1 MRTPFTALL
10 LFLALQLAAQEGA
23 WDYFGP
29 AASLKSLAARGNTIL
44 VGTEGAGLVRFDTL
58 AGRSFISTGNSGIPS
73 DTVLQLAIDTEEN
86 WWIHQPGGI
95 SRFDGAGWQ
104 SWRLAET
111 GLPAAAAIRAMKA
124 TPGGSLYVAT
134 DHGAA
139 IFQDGAWSVLNISN
153 SGLPSNNLWDVAFGQ
168 DGKVYFATAGSGLAI
183 QDGGDWT
190 VYNSSNAGSALLNN
204 NVFSVALTADGVL
217 WAISGFSTSQ
227 AIRLAKFEGGTWT
240 GYTATG
246 IGITSLPVF
255 RKILADESGRL
266 WLTTSNSVSVFEGGA
281 WAHYYREDIGCDIDG
296 TASPAAD
303 GAGRFW
309 SLTSCQLARFDG
321 HAWSLLS
328 AGLPGLPSGT
338 VFNGLAE
345 GPDGSLWFG
354 AAGSWFGAALGGN
367 FIAQLDGDTWNQYF
381 PADFGASNNDV
392 YSIQA
397 GPDGRLWFGLD
408 NGEILLNEDG
418 AWSFFD
424 TCAAVFP
431 GSSVWSSAAAPN
443 GDQWFALFENGGTGG
458 LAHYANGEWRFF
470 TQLDSTPVLLNF
482 VNKFAFEADGTGWFA
497 TDWNGLFRYDGANWQ
512 NFTTGNSGL
521 PDNTVRDLAISPED
535 GSLWVCTRFGLSRY
549 DGQSWSRLTA
559 GNSGLPSNDTWR
571 ITFDNAGGMYVGYAG
586 GIVAVLR
593 DGAWTELI
601 PPAGEGFT
609 DDVPW
614 GFKVDSRNR
623 LWFAF
628 DIGAVGSGKFGVYR
642 YDPMLVRT
650 EETALAQNG
659 LAVYP
664 NPTAGTLAVQWETA
678 QSGEVQLRLC
688 NIQGQ
693 TVYSSVVPQADGQPI
708 QVDLGRLPAGVYWLS
723 AIQGGRLYTAR
734 VLKQ

>member
-1 MRTPFTALL
+1 MKTPFTTLL
-10 LFLALQLAAQEGA
+10 LFLAMQLAAQEGS

-29 AASLKSLAARGNTIL
+29 AAGLECLAARGNTIL

-58 AGRSFISTGNSGIPS
+58 AGRSFINTGNSGIPS
-73 DTVLQLAIDTEEN
+73 DSIRQLAIDTEGN
-86 WWIHQPGGI
+86 WWMHHPGGI
-95 SRFDGAGWQ
+95 GRFDGANWQ
-104 SWRLAET
+104 SWSLAET
-111 GLPAAAAIRAMKA
+111 GLPAAAAIRALKA
-124 TPGGSLYVAT
+124 APGGSLYLAT
-134 DHGAA
+134 YNGAA
-139 IFQDGAWSVLNISN
+139 IFQAGSWSVLNMSN
-153 SGLPSNNLWDVAFGQ
+153 SGLPSNNLWDVAFGP
-168 DGKVYFATAGSGLAI
+168 DGKVYYATAGSGLAI
-183 QDGGDWT
+183 QDGADWT
-190 VYNSSNAGSALLNN
+190 VYNSANAGSALLNN
-204 NVFSVALTADGVL
+204 NVFSVALTADGAL
-217 WAISGFSTSQ
+217 WAISGFSATQ

-240 GYTATG
+240 GYSGLA
-246 IGITSLPVF
+246 IGLTIPFL
-255 RKILADESGRL
+255 RKILVDEFGRL
-266 WLTTSNSVSVFEGGA
+266 WLTTPNSVSVFEVGT
-281 WAHYYREDIGCDIDG
+281 WAHYYTEDIGCDIDG
-296 TASPAAD
+296 TVWPAAD

-309 SLTSCQLARFDG
+309 SLTGCQLARFDG
-321 HAWSLLS
+321 QSWNLLS
-328 AGLPGLPSGT
+328 SGLPGLPSGI

-354 AAGSWFGAALGGN
+354 AENGS

-381 PADFGASNNDV
+381 PADFGAFNYAV

-397 GPDGRLWFGLD
+397 GPEGRLWFGLG

-418 AWSFFD
+418 VWSFFD

-431 GSSVWSSAAAPN
+431 GSSVWSSATAPN
-443 GDQWFALFENGGTGG
+443 GDQWFALFDNGGTGG

-482 VNKFAFEADGTGWFA
+482 VNKFAFEADGTAWFA
-497 TDWNGLFRYDGANWQ
+497 TDWNGLYRYDGTNWQ
-512 NFTTGNSGL
+512 NFTTGNAAL

-535 GSLWVCTRFGLSRY
+535 GSLWACTRFGLSRY
-549 DGQSWSRLTA
+549 DGQSWSLLTA
-559 GNSGLPSNDTWR
+559 GNSGLPSNDTRR

-650 EETALAQNG
+650 EETALAENG
-659 LAVYP
+659 LKVYP
-664 NPTAGTLAVQWETA
+664 NPTTGALAVLLETK
-678 QSGEVQLRLC
+678 QTGDVQLRLC

-723 AIQGGRLYTAR
+723 AIQGGRLYTTK
-734 VLKQ
+734 VLKQKNH

>member
-1 MRTPFTALL
+1 MRTIRTPFTTLL
-10 LFLALQLAAQEGA
+10 LFLALQLAAQEGT

-29 AASLKSLAARGNTIL
+29 AANLKSLAARGNTIL

-73 DTVLQLAIDTEEN
+73 DTVLQLAINTEGN
-86 WWIHQPGGI
+86 WWIHHPGGI

-104 SWRLAET
+104 SWRLTET
-111 GLPAAAAIRAMKA
+111 GLPAAAAIRALKA
-124 TPGGSLYVAT
+124 APGGSLYVAT
-134 DHGAA
+134 DNGAA

-183 QDGGDWT
+183 QDGTDWT
-190 VYNSSNAGSALLNN
+190 VYNSANTGSALLNN
-204 NVFSVALTADGVL
+204 NVFSIALTADGVL
-217 WAISGFSTSQ
+217 WAISGFSALQ
-227 AIRLAKFEGGTWT
+227 AIRLAKLEGGTWT
-240 GYTATG
+240 GYLAPA
-246 IGITSLPVF
+246 IGLANTSFF
-255 RKILADESGRL
+255 RKMLADEAGRL
-266 WLTTSNSVSVFEGGA
+266 WLTTSSGVSVFEGGV
-281 WAHYYREDIGCDIDG
+281 WAHYYDWEDIGYSVDG
-296 TASPAAD
+296 TAWPAED
-303 GAGRFW
+303 GAGRLW
-309 SLTSCQLARFDG
+309 CLTSCQLARFDEQS
-321 HAWSLLS
+321 WSLLS
-328 AGLPGLPSGT
+328 AGLPGLPSGR

-354 AAGSWFGAALGGN
+354 AESGC

-381 PADFGASNNDV
+381 PADFGAFNYAV

-397 GPDGRLWFGLD
+397 GPEGRLWFGLG

-431 GSSVWSSAAAPN
+431 GSIVWSSATAPN
-443 GDQWFALFENGGTGG
+443 GDQWFALFHPAGTGG

-470 TQLDSTPVLLNF
+470 TQLDSTPALLNF
-482 VNKFAFEADGTGWFA
+482 VNKFAFEADGTAWFA
-497 TDWNGLFRYDGANWQ
+497 TDWNGLYRYDGASWQ
-512 NFTTGNSGL
+512 NFTTGNAGL
-521 PDNTVRDLAISPED
+521 PDNTIRDLAISPED
-535 GSLWVCTRFGLSRY
+535 GSLWACTRGGLARY
-549 DGQSWSRLTA
+549 DGQSWSLLTA
-559 GNSGLPSNDTWR
+559 GNSGLPSNDTRR
-571 ITFDNAGGMYVGYAG
+571 ITFDHAGGMYVGYAG

-609 DDVPW
+609 DDVPR
-614 GFKVDSRNR
+614 GFKVDIRNR

-642 YDPMLVRT
+642 YDPMLVGT
-650 EETALAQNG
+650 EETVSVQAG

-664 NPTAGTLAVQWETA
+664 NPTAGTLAVQLETA
-678 QSGEVQLRLC
+678 QTGDVQLRLC
-688 NIQGQ
+688 NMQGQ

-708 QVDLGRLPAGVYWLS
+708 QLDLSHLPAGVYWLS